1 MLRSKMLENFES
13 ARYAATPLMAILSA
27 DPSATIES
35 ILALPKA
42 EIDAL
47 KNMAQT
53 PIIQW
58 DRARGLSAWT
68 TTGQQAL
75 PAGAT
80 DMLNPFDALSA
91 ADKFPAGTIFFMH
104 AMHSFIHEPDVQ
116 QAIWNLRDDFKANHR
131 ALVLLAPDLV
141 LPPLLKQDVIV
152 FNEPLPTNEDLG
164 NIVKSIFT
172 SARTSDSSI
181 KEPSKR
187 DLERAVD
194 ALCGLSA
201 FPAEQVTAMSIGSK
215 GLDFEMLWERK
226 RQAISSTQGL
236 SVWEG
241 KEDFNSIGGYD
252 YAIDFLK
259 SILDNFSGIVLFDE
273 VEKLTAGAGTDS
285 SGSTTKQVGAVLT
298 YSSNRDVCGILAMGI
313 RGTGKTLLPKCAA
326 KYAGIPLILM
336 DLAAMEGGIVG
347 ETIANT
353 NNAFKVLDAV
363 SQVKPLLW
371 WATTNNVEALS
382 PELRRRFNLCTFF
395 YDIPDAAERKSIW
408 PIHLKA
414 YELDAKMALPD
425 DSDWTG
431 SEIKSC
437 CQLAKLTKKGLKDVA
452 SLVASPLQLSPDSVD
467 FMRSLAHNRYV
478 SATKGGLYQYS
489 ELKERQTEQARK
501 LVRQI
506 AIMPGTPKVGEA

>member
-42 EIDAL
+42 ELDVL
-47 KNMAQT
+47 KNLDST

-58 DRARGLSAWT
+58 DRASGMRSWT
-68 TTGQQAL
+68 KTGQQAL
-75 PAGAT
+75 PAGAK
-80 DMLNPFDALSA
+80 DILNPFDALSVA
-91 ADKFPAGTIFFMH
+91 VDFPAGTIFFMH
-104 AMHSFIHEPDVQ
+104 AMHSFINEVDVQ
-116 QAIWNLRDDFKANHR
+116 QAIWNLRDDYKSNHR

-141 LPPLLKQDVIV
+141 LPSLLKQDVIV
-152 FNEPLPTNEDLG
+152 FNEPLPTNEELG
-164 NIVKSIFT
+164 TIVKGIFT
-172 SARTSDSSI
+172 SARASDPSI
-181 KEPSKR
+181 KEPTKR
-187 DLERAVD
+187 DMERAVD

-201 FPAEQVTAMSIGSK
+201 FPAEQVTAMSIGEK
-215 GLDFEMLWERK
+215 GLNFEMLWERK
-226 RQAISSTQGL
+226 RQAISATQGL

-241 KEDFNSIGGYD
+241 KEDFHSIGGYD

-298 YSSNRDVCGILAMGI
+298 YSSNRDVCGILAMGV

-326 KYAGIPLILM
+326 KFAGIPLIMM

-395 YDIPDAAERKSIW
+395 YDIPEAAERKAIW
-408 PIHLKA
+408 PIHLKG
-414 YELDAKMALPD
+414 YGLDAKMELPND
-425 DSDWTG
+425 NNWTG
-431 SEIKSC
+431 AEIKSC
-437 CQLAKLTKKGLKDVA
+437 CQLAKLTKKTLKEVA
-452 SLVASPLQLSPDSVD
+452 SLVASPLQLSPESVHE
-467 FMRSLAHNRYV
+467 MRWLAHNRYINA
-478 SATKGGLYQYS
+478 SKGGLYEYS
-489 ELKERQTEQARK
+489 EMKEKQTEMARK

-506 AIMPGTPKVGEA
+506 SVMPGTPKIGEA